1 MSSTEDPPSGP
12 DPGPPK
18 SIIRAALD
26 LHCESADDLLRFAS
40 EVQASSELD
49 TNFWTMMIITHKK
62 SVVDLLKSIKH
73 TKPSLKATIPFLIP
87 LNDEDLDDYARCIGV
102 SLKDKA
108 CDPSASGV
116 LHAVVSTHNLTVAL
130 NASSSPV
137 LGALHTLKQKLQL
150 SDAACHELLEA
161 FISVLIR
168 PATAPRSLS
177 IPDADLV
184 PYTRDLIEKNKD
196 QSQALAELRTEFKL
210 LSRTNQ
216 TLTHRIAELEEI
228 ITTLE
233 AENQKLKSSPP
244 DADDPSVLEEFNHP
258 APETAVEQKTEP
270 KKRSFR
276 DAVTGG
282 QPVSRI
288 TIFSDSIG
296 ATIDGKTL
304 RMPIQAADFKRGILS
319 GRCPQFGECV
329 VSPVPKVNKDGKVY
343 FYELKS
349 NKADKIFKLSC
360 VRPLAQ
366 LLRQNFFTLG
376 LQKPRTN
383 KKFDFKANKKFD
395 SNANTKTIQATNPQS
410 PAFAPATSQLQ
421 VSAAPYQPVI
431 YQNAQSPNGQALQ
444 QVQQSQQPFSS
455 INAPQPQAQPLN
467 HQPAPLLA
475 QQFHQ
480 QFHQQWNLL
489 QQQMQLLLQ
498 QNQQLIARGGQ
509 SALF

>member
-40 EVQASSELD
+40 EVQASPELD

-62 SVVDLLKSIKH
+62 PVVDLLKSIKH
-73 TKPSLKATIPFLIP
+73 TKPSLKAIIPFLMP
-87 LNDEDLDDYARCIGV
+87 LNDEDLDDYARCISV
-102 SLKDKA
+102 SRKDKA

-116 LHAVVSTHNLTVAL
+116 LQALLSTHNLTVAL

-137 LGALHTLKQKLQL
+137 LSALHTLKQKLQL
-150 SDAACHELLEA
+150 SDAACHELFDTFTSML
-161 FISVLIR
+161 FR
-168 PATAPRSLS
+168 PATASRTLS

-196 QSQALAELRTEFKL
+196 QSQALAELRKEFKL
-210 LSRTNQ
+210 LSKTNQ
-216 TLTHRIAELEEI
+216 TLTHRIAELKET

-244 DADDPSVLEEFNHP
+244 DADDPSVFEEFNHP
-258 APETAVEQKTEP
+258 APETAVEEKTEP

-304 RMPIQAADFKRGILS
+304 RMPIQVADFKRGILS
-319 GRCPQFGECV
+319 GRCAQFGECV
-329 VSPVPKVNKDGKVY
+329 VSPVPKVNKDDKVY

-360 VRPLAQ
+360 VKPLAQ

-383 KKFDFKANKKFD
+383 KKFDFKANKKVD
-395 SNANTKTIQATNPQS
+395 SNVNTKTIQATNPQS

-431 YQNAQSPNGQALQ
+431 YQNAQLPNGQALQ

-455 INAPQPQAQPLN
+455 INTPQLQAQPLN

-480 QFHQQWNLL
+480 QWNLL
-489 QQQMQLLLQ
+489 QQQMQLLLH
-498 QNQQLIARGGQ
+498 QNQQFIARGGQ